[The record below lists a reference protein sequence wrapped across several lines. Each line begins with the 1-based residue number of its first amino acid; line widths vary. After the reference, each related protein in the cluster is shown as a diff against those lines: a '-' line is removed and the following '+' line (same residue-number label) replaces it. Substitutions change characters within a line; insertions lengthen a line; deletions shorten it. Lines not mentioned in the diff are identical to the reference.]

1 MKNGQLTKTGSGQ
14 TQVNL
19 KKEWRFSQVAVDAA
33 GETLSLSILDVKGQV
48 ILSQE
53 IPLGRGG
60 GQSDASGGGAEVP
73 LGAAGRAA
81 WSAAELEAMEC
92 GPWRGGRA
100 VTQLHLKVFCA
111 CAALVVA
118 VVLPIYG
125 CCAGCCGCAR
135 QLRRLRRLRRR
146 GRTDSGE
153 EMAETE
159 GRSACCGAK
168 F

>member
-1 MKNGQLTKTGSGQ
+1 M
-14 TQVNL
+14 
-19 KKEWRFSQVAVDAA
+19 AVDAA

-92 GPWRGGRA
+92 GPWRGE
-100 VTQLHLKVFCA
+100 LKRSFCA
-111 CAALVVA
+111 
-118 VVLPIYG
+118 IY
-125 CCAGCCGCAR
+125 
-135 QLRRLRRLRRR
+135 
-146 GRTDSGE
+146 T
-153 EMAETE
+153 
-159 GRSACCGAK
+159 
-168 F
+168 